1 MPVIVNV
8 IRVDQLGTITGMIC
22 DYAGP
27 KGEVI
32 FDRRHNV
39 PSGTGTVAATLTA
52 ARAALGASLKEDT
65 DA

>member
-8 IRVDQLGTITGMIC
+8 IHADQPGTITGMIC

-32 FDRRHNV
+32 FDHRHNEYSV
-39 PSGTGTVAATLTA
+39 CKRSFRCSPST
-52 ARAALGASLKEDT
+52 R
-65 DA
+65 